1 MLAEH
6 ERGMRV
12 RTLKRRA
19 SPKIAATRELD
30 ISTYC
35 SPLYGGEQASPAF
48 FVSVSKFTIPGLYKV
63 SKLTFIFV
71 HLGIF
76 ISTRSQRVFNSNFF
90 DTSPISY

>member
-35 SPLYGGEQASPAF
+35 SPLYGGEQASF
-48 FVSVSKFTIPGLYKV
+48 FC
-63 SKLTFIFV
+63 
-71 HLGIF
+71 
-76 ISTRSQRVFNSNFF
+76 ISFKIHNTR
-90 DTSPISY
+90 II

>member
-71 HLGIF
+71 LVF
-76 ISTRSQRVFNSNFF
+76 LSTRSQRAFNSNFF
-90 DTSPISY
+90 RPY